1 MRQSFLLSKMTD
13 SNVRRTKTPA
23 RRKYLRLA
31 AIALPVAVTLPAAYF
46 VLDRPAPDDIE
57 TAIKEAGFDPLV
69 PPNRLRGPGA
79 LYEVED
85 GFYRK
90 VCDVDPALLDGKLKS
105 SPAPDRH
112 RESLEKAGFAL
123 DAKFVD
129 ALNAELSGARLTSIE
144 YTLAHVTISEID
156 YSHLFEIEDNLLSK
170 KNCDKA
176 VQRLLKANRKVC
188 PGYAALSATTSYKV
202 HIQSKVNSGAEDK
215 VPVINAVQQA
225 IEQRANSEL
234 RVQSEDELTGDNLFY
249 GIQLSHYCITPDD
262 ASEPS
267 ILPQAAA
274 QGAPGQAARL

>member
-1 MRQSFLLSKMTD
+1 MTD
-13 SNVRRTKTPA
+13 GNVRRTKTSA
-23 RRKYLRLA
+23 GRKYLRLA
-31 AIALPVAVTLPAAYF
+31 SIALPVVVTLPAAYLVF
-46 VLDRPAPDDIE
+46 DPPAPNDIE

-90 VCDVDPALLDGKLKS
+90 VCDVDPTVLNGKLKS

-123 DAKFVD
+123 DAKFVET
-129 ALNAELSGARLTSIE
+129 LNAKLTGARLTSIE
-144 YTLAHVTISEID
+144 YTLADVTISEID
-156 YSHLFEIEDNLLSK
+156 YSDLFEIEDNLLNQ

-176 VQRLLKANRKVC
+176 VQRLLKANQKVC

-202 HIQSKVNSGAEDK
+202 HVQSKVQSGAEDK
-215 VPVINAVQQA
+215 VPVINAVQKA
-225 IEQRANSEL
+225 IEERANGQL
-234 RVQSEDELTGDNLFY
+234 RVQSEDELTGENLFY

-267 ILPQAAA
+267 ILPQASA
-274 QGAPGQAARL
+274 QEAPGRPTGL